1 MLWPTVLMALREI
14 RRNALRSFLTTLGI
28 VIGVGAV
35 IALVTLGE
43 GATTRVTRDIA
54 RLGENLLIVSPGASR
69 HGAAAS
75 DAPPFEMDDV
85 EAIRREISG
94 LVGVAPA
101 SSRQLLV
108 IAGNRNWRTTVTG
121 TTPEYLA
128 VRGYKLEAGRLFE
141 PGELSAG
148 RPVCVIG
155 QTVREELFG
164 ARDPLG
170 DTIRVDRLACPV
182 IGVLA
187 DKGAAA
193 MGMDQD
199 DLVLMPLRAFQRRIA
214 EEAKVQT
221 IFVKVA
227 RGRPTILAQRQIEEL
242 LRERRHAPAGE
253 GDDFRVRDMAEITS
267 TLTSATA
274 TLTTL
279 LGAIAAVSLLV
290 GGIGIMNIMLV
301 SVTERTREIGIRL
314 SIGALPRE
322 VLLQF
327 LVEAAV
333 LSSLGGAV
341 GMALGLLGSFLAARA
356 FEIPFQVIPRILVI
370 AFCFSALVGVVFG
383 YLPAQR
389 AARLNPIEALRH
401 E

>member
-1 MLWPTVLMALREI
+1 MLWPTVVMALREI

-43 GATTRVTRDIA
+43 GATTRVTSDIA
-54 RLGENLLIVSPGASR
+54 RLGENLLIVSPGARR

-75 DAPPFEMDDV
+75 DAPPFEMEDV

-121 TTPEYLA
+121 TTPEYLK

-182 IGVLA
+182 VGLLA

-227 RGRPTILAQRQIEEL
+227 QGRPTILAQRQIEEL
-242 LRERRHAPAGE
+242 LRERRHAPAGQ

-274 TLTTL
+274 TLTAL

-341 GMALGLLGSFLAARA
+341 GMALGLGGSFFAARA
-356 FEIPFQVIPRILVI
+356 FEIPFQVIPRILAI
-370 AFCFSALVGVVFG
+370 AFSFSALVGVVFG